1 MSPVT
6 AIMTIN
12 APLPRFILLIGP
24 VSIGAIFAEGSSK
37 WRLGWKLW
45 RG

>member
-6 AIMTIN
+6 AIMTIT
-12 APLPRFILLIGP
+12 APLLHFILQISP